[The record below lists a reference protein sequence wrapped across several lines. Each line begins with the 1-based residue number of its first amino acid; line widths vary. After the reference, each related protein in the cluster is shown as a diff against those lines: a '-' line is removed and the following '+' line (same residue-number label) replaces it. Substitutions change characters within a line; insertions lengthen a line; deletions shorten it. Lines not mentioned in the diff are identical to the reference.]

1 MDVYRSDKSTVC
13 KSSKTIHD
21 FSFCI
26 LQLGV
31 LSKLDSFGLAH
42 CCNLTG

>member
-1 MDVYRSDKSTVC
+1 MDVYRSDRSTMC
-13 KSSKTIHD
+13 KSSKMTHD

-31 LSKLDSFGLAH
+31 LIKLDSFGLAH
-42 CCNLTG
+42 CNLTG